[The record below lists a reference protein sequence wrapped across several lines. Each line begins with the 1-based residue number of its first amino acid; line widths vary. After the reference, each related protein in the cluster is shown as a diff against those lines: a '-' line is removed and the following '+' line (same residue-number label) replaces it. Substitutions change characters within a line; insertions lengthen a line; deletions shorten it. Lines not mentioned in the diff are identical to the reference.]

1 MNRAEDHL
9 KKAEF
14 CRAKAKAEAN
24 PPAAE
29 MWMQM
34 AKAYEDLAANFFIY
48 RKLPGAI
55 EPAE

>member
-9 KKAEF
+9 KKAEY
-14 CRAKAKAEAN
+14 CRAKANAEAH
-24 PPAAE
+24 PPSAE
-29 MWMQM
+29 MWLKM
-34 AKAYEDLAANFFIY
+34 ARAYEELARNFFIY